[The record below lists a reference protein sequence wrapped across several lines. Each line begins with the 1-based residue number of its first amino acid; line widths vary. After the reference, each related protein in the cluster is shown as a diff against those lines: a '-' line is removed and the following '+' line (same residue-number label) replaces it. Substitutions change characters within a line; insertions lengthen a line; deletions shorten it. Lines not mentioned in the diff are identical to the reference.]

1 MTTKTK
7 IGHSNNTT
15 QNRPVTVDMTRTNV
29 RKNEDIEIEY
39 NKYW

>member
-1 MTTKTK
+1 MATKTK
-7 IGHSNNTT
+7 EGYPNNTT
-15 QNRPVTVDMTRTNV
+15 QNRPVTVDVTRTNV